1 MYDSFTNREG
11 KRKKE
16 DGVIH
21 HSFRRRK
28 NIIKNIEFLLQK
40 ETRYHSVEHFS
51 QNEKKYVKKKY
62 ASQLTPKINF
72 TTFEIDQN
80 KI

>member
-1 MYDSFTNREG
+1 MYDSFTNRGG

-28 NIIKNIEFLLQK
+28 NIIKNVEFLLHE

-51 QNEKKYVKKKY
+51 QNKK
-62 ASQLTPKINF
+62 NM
-72 TTFEIDQN
+72 
-80 KI
+80 